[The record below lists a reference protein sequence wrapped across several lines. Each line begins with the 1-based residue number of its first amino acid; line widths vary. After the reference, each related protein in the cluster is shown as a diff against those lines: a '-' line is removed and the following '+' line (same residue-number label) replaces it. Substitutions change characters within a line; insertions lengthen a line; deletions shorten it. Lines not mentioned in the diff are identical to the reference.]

1 MGGTIAVAV
10 TGATASTTQTNAVT
24 HLNHGDGVLVASL
37 VVGFVLLVGAVVAL
51 GRRWLEGPSG
61 DTSTMPRRGLRTRGS
76 PQANSAAVAKDSS
89 QTDPPDTTLVRSWL
103 AISLVGG
110 LLIFAAVSFW
120 LDDTT
125 LRSTLIGGVIA
136 NAGAA
141 VAFYFASKSSDQARR
156 DILNAAL
163 PSTLVP
169 DLIGKDLSAARQ
181 AVAATPFRLEVSP
194 ANPSPD
200 AHVVSQHPAANQSAI
215 AATPIAATLA
225 GPIPNVTGVSL
236 DRARAMLAAAG
247 LQLESDPSSP
257 GPGSTVIS
265 QDPPV
270 GGAVPPNL
278 TVRATFST

>member
-1 MGGTIAVAV
+1 VSVMVSAAV
-10 TGATASTTQTNAVT
+10 TAAVTSTTPTTSVT
-24 HLNHGDGVLVASL
+24 HLSHSDGVLAVVL
-37 VVGFVLLVGAVVAL
+37 VVGFVLLAGAVVAV
-51 GRRWLEGPSG
+51 GRRVLEGAPTSRSG
-61 DTSTMPRRGLRTRGS
+61 SGPGAAGTGS
-76 PQANSAAVAKDSS
+76 QKDRADS
-89 QTDPPDTTLVRSWL
+89 TLVRSWL
-103 AISLVGG
+103 AMSLVGG

-163 PSTLVP
+163 PSAVVP
-169 DLIGKDLSAARQ
+169 DLIGNNLATAQQ

-200 AHVVSQHPAANQSAI
+200 AQVVSQHPAANQPAMAGS
-215 AATPIAATLA
+215 PVAATLA
-225 GPIPNVTGVSL
+225 GPVPNVTGATL
-236 DRARAMLAAAG
+236 DQAQSMLAAVG
-247 LQLESDPSSP
+247 LQLEAVPSQP
-257 GPGSTVIS
+257 AQGSTVTS

-270 GGAVPPNL
+270 GQAVPTSL
-278 TVRATFST
+278 TVRGTFS